1 IWEEFCDWYI
11 EMVKPRLYG
20 TDAESKVAALWTL
33 NSVLKDSLKLLHPYM
48 PFVTE
53 EIFCILNEAQGLDKK
68 YESIMISEWPV
79 FSENRVFAETEDAV
93 ELIKEAVKGIRNVRT
108 GMNVPPSRKAKLF
121 VVTENDRVKKIFEN
135 SGEFLATLAS
145 ASAVT
150 LQSDRTGI
158 DDDAVS
164 TVVHGA
170 VIYMPFADLVDI
182 DKEIERLEKEQKRLE
197 GEIKRSNGM
206 LSNPGFV
213 SKAPESKLAE
223 EREKLAKYTDMLKTV
238 TERLEH
244 FKK

>member
-1 IWEEFCDWYI
+1 
-11 EMVKPRLYG
+11 MP
-20 TDAESKVAALWTL
+20 
-33 NSVLKDSLKLLHPYM
+33 VLTFLM
-48 PFVTE
+48 PFTAS
-53 EIFCILNEAQGLDKK
+53 L
-68 YESIMISEWPV
+68 ISSTAFSV
-79 FSENRVFAETEDAV
+79 SVNTSSSENTENAV
-93 ELIKEAVKGIRNVRT
+93 ELIKDAVKGIRNVRT
-108 GMNVPPSRKAKLF
+108 GMNVPPSRKAKVF
-121 VVTENDRVKKIFEN
+121 VVTENDRVKEIFEN

-164 TVVHGA
+164 AVVHGA

-213 SKAPESKLAE
+213 SKAPENKLAE